1 MTVRRCPYHVKQGFV
16 DDKGKLVTSDVC
28 GVRTS
33 QGASCDVAPFN
44 EKCFTTCARYVA
56 HQNGGERHVLIPRSE
71 LEYLPELGG
80 LSNFSEMELM

>member
-16 DDKGKLVTSDVC
+16 DDKGSLVTTDVC

-33 QGASCDVAPFN
+33 QGQHCDVAPFN
-44 EKCFTTCARYVA
+44 DKCFKNCARFLA
-56 HQNGGERHVLIPRSE
+56 NLNSGERHVLIPKSE